1 MVGSTVVVIA
11 ASIETYT
18 TDRTENMTSQVIMI
32 KEIAEKIKH
41 YCPSA
46 IVLLVSNPL
55 DVLTYFFQ
63 KETGFSRHK
72 VIGIASSL
80 DASRFRYFISDKF
93 SVPQS
98 SITDAMV
105 LGEHGDSMVPI
116 FSRCSV
122 DGTPL
127 LSMLD
132 DNQKDSITN
141 DVRNYWKI
149 LRSHKSR
156 SHFGIAKNTYDVIDA
171 IINAKKLSTLASLVL
186 EGEYGEFNVAM
197 GVPVKI
203 DQNGIVDIQKIEL
216 DKSEQTSLGISA
228 QTIRDNIQSI

>member
-1 MVGSTVVVIA
+1 MI
-11 ASIETYT
+11 
-18 TDRTENMTSQVIMI
+18 SQVTMI
-32 KEIAEKIKH
+32 KKIAEKIKH

-63 KETGFSRHK
+63 KEIGFSRHK

-80 DASRFRYFISDKF
+80 DTSRFRYFISDKF

-116 FSRCSV
+116 FSRCFV
-122 DGTPL
+122 NETPL

-132 DNQKDSITN
+132 DNQKDSIIN

-171 IINAKKLSTLASLVL
+171 IIHAKELSTLASLVL

-203 DQNGIVDIQKIEL
+203 GQNGIIDIQKIDL
-216 DKSEQTSLGISA
+216 DKFEQSSLKISA
-228 QTIRDNIQSI
+228 QTIRDDIQSI